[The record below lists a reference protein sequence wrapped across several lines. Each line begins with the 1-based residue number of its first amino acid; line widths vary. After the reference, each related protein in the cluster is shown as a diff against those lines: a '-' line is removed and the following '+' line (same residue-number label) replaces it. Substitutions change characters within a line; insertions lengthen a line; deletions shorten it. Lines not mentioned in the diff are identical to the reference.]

1 MEDWTGFEA
10 INWQIVNK
18 SKQQS
23 SSAIVMPP
31 LIRNLQTGE
40 EFIDIIPDQ
49 TAEFFLGQLS
59 YDPYY
64 MESCNFVINT

>member
-1 MEDWTGFEA
+1 
-10 INWQIVNK
+10 
-18 SKQQS
+18 
-23 SSAIVMPP
+23 MPP

-59 YDPYY
+59 YNSYDISY
-64 MESCNFVINT
+64 MESCN